1 MAGATVRIHCVSWK
15 TTLLESVP
23 LGVTTWTFPVVAP
36 AGTPVLIAED
46 ETALKAVATP
56 LKLTLVVPVRPF
68 PRILT
73 LAPTLPAVGRV
84 FTNAPRPTSRR
95 KTVPSFFVPP
105 TPGVTYELSSV
116 AFTQPATES
125 SPAAPPYIYNTL

>member
-1 MAGATVRIHCVSWK
+1 MPGATVRIHCITWK

-36 AGTPVLIAED
+36 AGTLVVIAED
-46 ETALKAVATP
+46 ETTLKAAATP

-84 FTNAPRPTSRR
+84 STNTPRPTARPQNR
-95 KTVPSFFVPP
+95 P
-105 TPGVTYELSSV
+105 
-116 AFTQPATES
+116 
-125 SPAAPPYIYNTL
+125 

>member
-1 MAGATVRIHCVSWK
+1 MAGATVRIHCVTWK

-46 ETALKAVATP
+46 ETALKAVPTP

-73 LAPTLPAVGRV
+73 PAPTLPAAGQD
-84 FTNAPRPTSRR
+84 FPT
-95 KTVPSFFVPP
+95 PPHPPP
-105 TPGVTYELSSV
+105 TPHHTS
-116 AFTQPATES
+116 AH
-125 SPAAPPYIYNTL
+125 SPP